1 MIFFALL
8 AAVASVSVIFGS
20 YVNWIDK
27 SEETKSR
34 VKKQLKKLGS
44 TAYMSLA
51 IIAGLGASAANISQ
65 IVDFATSSAPLTR
78 PDVLNFLMYVWNSFA
93 YGFFGLVALGI
104 WIKDILDKKKS
115 AIEPNAK
122 T

>member
-8 AAVASVSVIFGS
+8 AAVASVLVIFGS

-78 PDVLNFLMYVWNSFA
+78 PDVLNLLMYVWNSFA
-93 YGFFGLVALGI
+93 YGFFGLVALGV

>member
-1 MIFFALL
+1 MIFFTLL
-8 AAVASVSVIFGS
+8 AAVASVLVIFGS

-44 TAYMSLA
+44 TVYMSLA

-78 PDVLNFLMYVWNSFA
+78 PDVLNLLMYVWNSFA
-93 YGFFGLVALGI
+93 YGFFGLVALGV